1 MKPLLI
7 SAAMAL
13 SLSAAAF
20 GGDEGPYKK
29 GTWTSGQYAQQ
40 LDGPIGVFPN
50 PASNE
55 VNVVY
60 PGLSGKAT
68 LYVIAED
75 GRIMQQVDVGETDGA
90 QTILDVANL
99 ADGLYFIRVTQPN
112 GDDVSR
118 RLVVAK

>member
-29 GTWTSGQYAQQ
+29 DIWTNGQYAQQ
-40 LDGPIGVFPN
+40 FNGPVGVFPN

-55 VNVVY
+55 ANVVY

-75 GRIMQQVDVGETDGA
+75 GRIMQQMDVGETDGA
-90 QTILDVANL
+90 RTIIDVANL
-99 ADGLYFIRVTQPN
+99 PNGLYFIRVTQPDGN
-112 GDDVSR
+112 DVSR
-118 RLVVAK
+118 RLVVAN